1 MENINKGAIMN
12 HPSTPGSGDKLD
24 YATVNGAL
32 LYIKV
37 IERKVG
43 VESSFGVSD
52 VIICDV
58 AVLDG
63 PSKASTYEGHWV
75 WPKVLAGQ
83 LAAFVGKDDPV
94 VVGRLG
100 QGLAKPG
107 KSAPWVLNAPTQ
119 ADVTIAEKYV
129 AHIATLVAVDT
140 ESPF

>member
-1 MENINKGAIMN
+1 MN

-24 YATVNGAL
+24 LSTVNGNL
-32 LYIKV
+32 LYITVK
-37 IERKVG
+37 ERKVAI
-43 VESSFGVSD
+43 ETSFGTAD
-52 VIICDV
+52 AIICDV

-63 PSKASTYEGHWV
+63 PHKSAVFVDTFV
-75 WPKVLAGQ
+75 FPKVLAGQ
-83 LAAFVGKDDPV
+83 LAAFVGKDDPI

-119 ADVTIAEKYV
+119 ADIDVATKY
-129 AHIATLVAVDT
+129 AAYAATSAAAPVVDT